1 MDKRDKKALVVLG
14 VIFSIIILIVL
25 INRNAGEEE
34 RKKTEFRDL
43 TLVTDENTFFSVIN
57 NLNKLSNYSISDAN
71 LLKYITSDDIDY
83 KEYEFTFLEVEEM
96 YVISKLNLYKYYV
109 KGNLYKDS
117 FEEQPTLVGEKYY
130 VLNYDITTSC
140 FNIEIINK
148 KKYEN
153 AKTTKQKFNDIEK
166 NEYNK
171 FEYTTLNNKSRALLY
186 FNDFIKKDSKSMY
199 ELLSI
204 ATKEKYF
211 NTYEEFENYLKKYSN
226 ISTKEFSTNN
236 NKIAIKDN
244 YGNEYIFDIDGI
256 LKYTVSITK
265 TEE

>member
-34 RKKTEFRDL
+34 RKKTEFRNL

-71 LLKYITSDDIDY
+71 LLKYISSDDIDS

-96 YVISKLNLYKYYV
+96 YVISKLSLYKYYV

-117 FEEQPTLVGEKYY
+117 FEEQPTLIGEKYY
-130 VLNYDITTSC
+130 VLNHDITTSC

-148 KKYEN
+148 KEYDN
-153 AKTTKQKFNDIEK
+153 AKNSKQKFNDIEK
-166 NEYNK
+166 NDYNK

-186 FNDFIKKDSKSMY
+186 FNDYLKKDSKSKY
-199 ELLSI
+199 ELLNDS
-204 ATKEKYF
+204 TKEKYF
-211 NTYEEFENYLKKYSN
+211 NNYEDFEKYLKEYNN
-226 ISTKEFSTNN
+226 ISTKEFSVSD

-244 YGNEYIFDIDGI
+244 YGNEYIFNINGI